1 MPSRVLLI
9 DDDDIARE
17 FLASLLREAGHEVY
31 ELPSPIGA
39 TRTIL
44 SEGIAVVILDIFMPH
59 MDGDKS
65 AKMLRENPR
74 LDGIGIVLVSSCP
87 AAQLEEIATRVK
99 ADAVVSKEDARM
111 KLVPTVNRL
120 ARSFQQ
126 SIPAIETDRAPARR
140 EARKQRGE
148 P

>member
-1 MPSRVLLI
+1 MPARVLLI

-17 FLASLLREAGHEVY
+17 FLASLLKEGGHDVH

-44 SEGIAVVILDIFMPH
+44 NEAIDVVVLDIFMPQ

-74 LDGIGIVLVSSCP
+74 LEGIGIVLVSSCE
-87 AAQLEEIATRVK
+87 ASQLEEIAARVK
-99 ADAVVSKEDARM
+99 ADAVVPKGEARTR
-111 KLVPTVNRL
+111 LVPTVNRL
-120 ARSFQQ
+120 WRGQQ
-126 SIPAIETDRAPARR
+126 PSLIPNQASPRR
-140 EARKQRGE
+140 EPRKPRE

>member
-1 MPSRVLLI
+1 MPLRVLLI

-17 FLASLLREAGHEVY
+17 FLASLLRDAGHEVY

-44 SEGIAVVILDIFMPH
+44 NENIDVVVLDIFMPQ

-74 LDGIGIVLVSSCP
+74 LEGIGIVLVSSCD
-87 AAQLEEIATRVK
+87 ASQLEEIAARVK
-99 ADAVVSKEDARM
+99 ADAVVPKSEARTR
-111 KLVPTVNRL
+111 LVPTVNRL
-120 ARSFQQ
+120 RRTPQP
-126 SIPAIETDRAPARR
+126 SIPPNQGASPRR
-140 EARKQRGE
+140 EPRKPRE

>member
-1 MPSRVLLI
+1 MSYRVLLI

-17 FLASLLREAGHEVY
+17 FLSSLLKEAGHEVY

-44 SEGIAVVILDIFMPH
+44 SEGISVVVLDIFMPQ

-74 LDGIGIVLVSSCP
+74 LDGIGIILVSSCP
-87 AAQLEEIATRVK
+87 ASQLEEIAARVK
-99 ADAVVSKEDARM
+99 ADAIVSKEDARM

-120 ARSFQQ
+120 ARSIQQ
-126 SIPAIETDRAPARR
+126 SLSSIESDRAAPRR
-140 EARKQRGE
+140 ETRKQRGE

>member
-1 MPSRVLLI
+1 MPPRVLLI

-17 FLASLLREAGHEVY
+17 FLASLLKDGGHEVH

-44 SEGIAVVILDIFMPH
+44 NEGIDVVVLDIFMPQ

-74 LDGIGIVLVSSCP
+74 LEGMGIVLVSSC
-87 AAQLEEIATRVK
+87 
-99 ADAVVSKEDARM
+99 DAS
-111 KLVPTVNRL
+111 
-120 ARSFQQ
+120 
-126 SIPAIETDRAPARR
+126 
-140 EARKQRGE
+140 
-148 P
+148 

>member
-1 MPSRVLLI
+1 MVARVLLI

-17 FLASLLREAGHEVY
+17 FLASLLRDAGHEVC

-44 SEGIAVVILDIFMPH
+44 SEGIDIVILDVFMPQ

-74 LDGIGIVLVSSCP
+74 LAGLAIILVSSCDT
-87 AAQLEEIATRVK
+87 AKLTEIATRVR
-99 ADAVVSKEDARM
+99 ADAVVSKADARFE
-111 KLVPTVNRL
+111 LVPTVNRMAL
-120 ARSFQQ
+120 RSRNR
-126 SIPAIETDRAPARR
+126 SKAP
-140 EARKQRGE
+140 
-148 P
+148 